1 MPPRRDPH
9 ATPTVQELAQTV
21 QQMAQLI
28 GAAQPQ
34 NHGIDY
40 ATRVAGRNPPKY
52 MGEEDHLILEDWI
65 RTFDKLFDSLNCPME
80 QRVNIAVYYL
90 HQEADHWWAANGPAL
105 LEQPDFDWEDFIV
118 ALRDRFY
125 PDHVKEANYDEFVNF
140 KQGDLTIQEYH
151 TKFVQLARFAKDVVS
166 TEASMTRR
174 FVNGL
179 NYGAQKFV
187 TVAEPRNMNEA
198 YRKAGKYYLVHQKE
212 REAQKRDRK
221 NADIEQQ
228 QKKARTNRPEQRQNN
243 QGGRT
248 FQGQGQGRNQPT
260 QARYYKC
267 KLCPNNHPG
276 KDCAGNAVKCY
287 NCNLMGHRA
296 YECRKPPSQGQNQGN
311 NQTGGGDNHIN
322 NNRGNPGNRPAE
334 ANRNQGQGGQNNT
347 QGRIYVMNQAQA
359 NAHDVV
365 SGKIG
370 EFVEDVN

>member
-1 MPPRRDPH
+1 MPPRRNPH
-9 ATPTVQELAQTV
+9 TTPTVEELAQTV

-28 GAAQPQ
+28 GAAQSS
-34 NHGIDY
+34 NRGIDY

-52 MGEEDHLILEDWI
+52 LGEEDHLILEDWI
-65 RTFDKLFDSLNCPME
+65 RTFDKLFDSLNCPLE

-90 HQEADHWWAANGPAL
+90 HQEADHWWAATGPAL
-105 LEQPDFDWEDFIV
+105 LEQPGFDWEDFIV

-140 KQGDLTIQEYH
+140 KQGDLTVQEYH
-151 TKFVQLARFAKDVVS
+151 TRFVQLARFAKDLVS

-187 TVAEPRNMNEA
+187 TVAEPRNLNEA

-221 NADIEQQ
+221 NAEMEQQ
-228 QKKARTNRPEQRQNN
+228 QKKARTDRPEQRQNN

-248 FQGQGQGRNQPT
+248 IHGHGQGRIQPT
-260 QARYYKC
+260 QTRYYKC

-287 NCNLMGHRA
+287 NCNRMGHRA
-296 YECRKPPSQGQNQGN
+296 YECLDEKKPRIQGQNQGN
-311 NQTGGGDNHIN
+311 NQTGGGDNPVNI
-322 NNRGNPGNRPAE
+322 NRGTPSNRPTE
-334 ANRNQGQGGQNNT
+334 GNHNQGQGRQNSN

-359 NAHDVV
+359 NANDVV
-365 SGKIG
+365 SGDDAY
-370 EFVEDVN
+370 VD

>member
-9 ATPTVQELAQTV
+9 STPTVTELAQTV

-28 GAAQPQ
+28 GAAQAQ
-34 NHGIDY
+34 NPGIDY

-52 MGEEDHLILEDWI
+52 LGEEDHLILEDWI
-65 RTFDKLFDSLNCPME
+65 RTFDKLFDSLNCSPE

-105 LEQPDFDWEDFIV
+105 LGQPGFDWGDFIV
-118 ALRDRFY
+118 ALHDRFY

-140 KQGDLTIQEYH
+140 KQGDLTVQEYH
-151 TKFVQLARFAKDVVS
+151 TKFVQLARFAKDLVS

-187 TVAEPRNMNEA
+187 TVAEPRNLNEA

-221 NADIEQQ
+221 NAEVEQQ
-228 QKKARTNRPEQRQNN
+228 QKKARTDRPEQRQNN

-260 QARYYKC
+260 QVRYYKC
-267 KLCPNNHPG
+267 KLCPNNHPE

-287 NCNLMGHRA
+287 NCNRMGHRA
-296 YECRKPPSQGQNQGN
+296 YECLDEKKPRGQGQNHGT
-311 NQTGGGDNHIN
+311 NQTGGGDNRGN
-322 NNRGNPGNRPAE
+322 NNRGNSGNRPAE

-347 QGRIYVMNQAQA
+347 HGRIYVMN
-359 NAHDVV
+359 
-365 SGKIG
+365 
-370 EFVEDVN
+370 

>member
-1 MPPRRDPH
+1 MPPRRNPH
-9 ATPTVQELAQTV
+9 TTPTVEELAQTV

-28 GAAQPQ
+28 GAAQSS
-34 NHGIDY
+34 NRGIDY
-40 ATRVAGRNPPKY
+40 ATRVAGRNPPIY
-52 MGEEDHLILEDWI
+52 LGEEDHLILEDWI
-65 RTFDKLFDSLNCPME
+65 RTFDKLFDSLNCPLE

-90 HQEADHWWAANGPAL
+90 HQEADHWWAATGPAL
-105 LEQPDFDWEDFIV
+105 LEQPGFDWEDFIV

-140 KQGDLTIQEYH
+140 KQGDLTVQEYH
-151 TKFVQLARFAKDVVS
+151 TKFVQLARFAKDLVS

-187 TVAEPRNMNEA
+187 TVAEPRNLNEA

-221 NADIEQQ
+221 NAEMEQQ
-228 QKKARTNRPEQRQNN
+228 QKKARTDRPEQRQNN

-248 FQGQGQGRNQPT
+248 IHGHGQGRIQPT
-260 QARYYKC
+260 QTRYYKC

-287 NCNLMGHRA
+287 NCNRMGHRA
-296 YECRKPPSQGQNQGN
+296 YECLDEKKPRIQGQNQGN
-311 NQTGGGDNHIN
+311 NRTGGGDNHIN
-322 NNRGNPGNRPAE
+322 NNRGNPGSRSTE
-334 ANRNQGQGGQNNT
+334 GNRNPGQGGQNNT

-359 NAHDVV
+359 NANDVV
-365 SGKIG
+365 SGDDAY
-370 EFVEDVN
+370 VD

>member
-1 MPPRRDPH
+1 MPPRRNPPT
-9 ATPTVQELAQTV
+9 TPTVEELAQTI
-21 QQMAQLI
+21 QQMARHI

-34 NHGIDY
+34 NNGIDY

-52 MGEEDHLILEDWI
+52 LGEEDHLILEDWV
-65 RTFDKLFDSLNCPME
+65 RTFDKLFDSLTCPWE

-90 HQEADHWWAANGPAL
+90 HQEADHWWAANGPTL
-105 LEQPDFDWEDFIV
+105 LEQPGFCWEDFKV

-140 KQGDLTIQEYH
+140 KQGDLTVQEYH
-151 TKFVQLARFAKDVVS
+151 TKFVQLARFAKDLVS
-166 TEASMTRR
+166 TEGSMTHR

-187 TVAEPRNMNEA
+187 TVAEPRNLNEA
-198 YRKAGKYYLVHQKE
+198 YRKAGKYYMVHQKE
-212 REAQKRDRK
+212 REAHKRDRK
-221 NADIEQQ
+221 NAEVDQQ
-228 QKKARTNRPEQRQNN
+228 QKKARTDRPEQRQIN
-243 QGGRT
+243 QGGGN
-248 FQGQGQGRNQPT
+248 FQNQGQGRNQPT
-260 QARYYKC
+260 QMRHHRC

-276 KDCAGNAVKCY
+276 KDCAGNAVRCR
-287 NCNLMGHRA
+287 NCNLLGHRA
-296 YECRKPPSQGQNQGN
+296 YECRKPTNQGQNQGN
-311 NQTGGGDNHIN
+311 NQAEGGVNHAN

-365 SGKIG
+365 S
-370 EFVEDVN
+370 VQ